1 MTKDKYLFL
10 DRDGT
15 LIREPEDEQVDS
27 LEKLEFMPGVFRNLY
42 LITQLLD
49 YKLVVVTN
57 QDGLGS
63 PSYPREKYEEVQQKM
78 LQAFENEGVGFE
90 QILVDDSFASDPSPA
105 RKPGTGMVKGYLE
118 KDFDRDASFV
128 VGDRATDM
136 ELAGNMGLKGIL
148 VKGFADG
155 LPEELS
161 GNCLLEAG
169 HWDEVFRFLR
179 TYGRTA
185 TIERE
190 TKETSIEGSLALDG
204 TGRSAIQTGL
214 HFFDHMLDQL
224 SRHGGMDLRLKSDGD
239 LEVDEHHTV
248 EDTALALGSA
258 LRQALGN
265 MKGLSRYGFYVPM
278 DDSRAAC
285 IMDFGGRPY
294 LDWEVI
300 FHREKVGDMP
310 TELVEHFFRSLADEA
325 RCNIHISAKGKNEHH
340 KIEAIFKAFARA
352 LRMAV
357 RQDSTDVTLPTTKG
371 KI

>member
-1 MTKDKYLFL
+1 MKNKYLFL

-27 LEKLEFMPGVFRNLY
+27 LDKLEFMPGVFRNLY
-42 LITQLLD
+42 LAARLLD
-49 YKLVVVTN
+49 YRLVIVTN

-63 PSYPREKYEEVQQKM
+63 ASYPRQKYESVQQKM
-78 LQAFENEGVGFE
+78 LQAFENEGVHFE
-90 QILVDDSFASDPSPA
+90 QVLVDDSFASDPSPN
-105 RKPGTGMVKGYLE
+105 RKPGIGMVEKYLE

-128 VGDRATDM
+128 VGDRATDI
-136 ELAGNMGLKGIL
+136 ELARNMNLKGIL
-148 VKGFADG
+148 IKGYTEDG
-155 LPEELS
+155 LPEGIRRS
-161 GNCLLEAG
+161 CVLEAG

-179 TYGRTA
+179 TYGRTS
-185 TIERE
+185 TIERK

-224 SRHGGMDLRLKSDGD
+224 SRHGGMDLSLKTEGD

-265 MKGLSRYGFYVPM
+265 MKGVSRYGFFVPM
-278 DDSRAAC
+278 DDSRASC
-285 IMDFGGRPY
+285 IVDFGGRPY
-294 LDWEVI
+294 LDWEVS

-352 LRMAV
+352 IRMAV

>member
-1 MTKDKYLFL
+1 LFL

-15 LIREPEDEQVDS
+15 LVREPADEQVDS
-27 LEKLEFMPGVFRNLY
+27 LDKLEFMPGVFRNLY
-42 LITQLLD
+42 LITHLLD

-63 PSYPREKYEEVQQKM
+63 PSYPRDKYEAVQQKM

-90 QILVDDSFASDPSPA
+90 QVLVDESFASAPSPG
-105 RKPGTGMVKGYLE
+105 RKPGTGMMEGYLQ
-118 KDFDRDASFV
+118 KDFDRNASFV
-128 VGDRATDM
+128 VGDRASDI
-136 ELAGNMGLKGIL
+136 ELARNMNLQGIFI
-148 VKGFADG
+148 KGFSEG
-155 LPEELS
+155 LPAELRQ
-161 GNCLLEAG
+161 NCALEAG
-169 HWDEVFRFLR
+169 HWDEIFRFLR

-185 TIERE
+185 TIERQ
-190 TKETSIEGSLALDG
+190 TQETSVRGSLALDG

-224 SRHGGMDLRLKSDGD
+224 SRHGGMDLWLNTEGD

-265 MKGLSRYGFYVPM
+265 KKGLSRYGFHVPM
-278 DDSRAAC
+278 DDSRAGC
-285 IMDFGGRPY
+285 IVDFGGRPY
-294 LDWEVI
+294 LDWEVS

-352 LRMAV
+352 IRMAV
-357 RQDSTDVTLPTTKG
+357 RQDTTDVSLPTTKG